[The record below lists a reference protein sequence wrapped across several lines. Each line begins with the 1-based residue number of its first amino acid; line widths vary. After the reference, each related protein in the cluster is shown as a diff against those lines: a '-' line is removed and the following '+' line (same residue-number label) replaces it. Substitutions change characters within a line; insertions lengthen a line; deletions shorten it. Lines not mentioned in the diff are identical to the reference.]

1 MGNSE
6 KNISLARWII
16 HKTNTKSYRAGNLSG
31 WKHPVVDGKV
41 MECIGGRQKFIEQ
54 AKILERESR
63 AGQEGKLKFVWTE
76 VNTNI
81 RKIDYDISIIP
92 ELCELE
98 HIEDPREHQLCR
110 ISVVEKYKEEVKD
123 CDWLCNYYD
132 DLLLKLKNG
141 EEKTDAEDACFFRC
155 LNAIAMQDKPVWKR
169 VFSARVLHD
178 SKKFKDVYE
187 SGILAVLRHYSPCYE
202 DGMTDD
208 ELLNIHGIQS
218 YAQILEWKGPLQYL
232 LDGNVVVDTAINIHG
247 TVINTQTMEHS
258 QICALPGC
266 KKIMTIEN
274 KANYESMQYQEDTLY
289 IYCHGFFTPK
299 EVRFLKGLCEA
310 AADDCEF
317 YHWGDMDY
325 GGIRIFQFIK
335 NKIFPELAPY
345 RMGAEEFN
353 QALEAG
359 AGIPL
364 KSDTRAKLQHMDAGI
379 LSDLKEK
386 ILETNLTIEQE
397 RLL

>member
-1 MGNSE
+1 MGNTE

-16 HKTNTKSYRAGNLSG
+16 DKTNTKSYRAGTLSG

-41 MECIGGRQKFIEQ
+41 MTCVGGRQKFIEQ
-54 AKILERESR
+54 AKILERKSR
-63 AGQEGKLKFVWTE
+63 AGQEGKLKFAWSE

-98 HIEDPREHQLCR
+98 HIEDPRVRQLR
-110 ISVVEKYKEEVKD
+110 LIAMVGKYREEVKK
-123 CDWLCNYYD
+123 CDWLCDYYD
-132 DLLLKLKNG
+132 DLLLKLRNG
-141 EEKTDAEDACFFRC
+141 GEKTDAEDENRFRC
-155 LNAIAMQDKPVWKR
+155 LNAIVMQEKPTWER
-169 VFSARVLHD
+169 VFSARVLRD
-178 SKKFKDVYE
+178 SKKFKNDYE
-187 SGILAVLRHYSPCYE
+187 TFFLTVLKIYSPYYE

-208 ELLNIHGIQS
+208 ELLHMHGILS

-232 LDGNVVVDTAINIHG
+232 LDGKVLVDSSVNVYG
-247 TVINTQTMEHS
+247 TVINTQTMEHA
-258 QICALPGC
+258 QISALPGC

-274 KANYESMQYQEDTLY
+274 KANYESMKYEESTLY
-289 IYCHGFFTPK
+289 IFCHGFFTPK
-299 EVRFLKGLCEA
+299 EVRFLKELCEVA
-310 AADDCEF
+310 AEDCEF

-335 NKIFPELAPY
+335 NKIFPKIVPY
-345 RMGAEEFN
+345 RMGVEEFHW
-353 QALEAG
+353 ALESG

-364 KSDTRAKLQHMDAGI
+364 KPDTRAKLEHMEAGV

-397 RLL
+397 LLL